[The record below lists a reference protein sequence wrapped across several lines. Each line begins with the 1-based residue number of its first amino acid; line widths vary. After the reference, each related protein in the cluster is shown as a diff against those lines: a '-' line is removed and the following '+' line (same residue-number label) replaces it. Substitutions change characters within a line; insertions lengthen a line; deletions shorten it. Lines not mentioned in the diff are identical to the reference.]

1 MMPFIGSILPA
12 NLFGPDPNE
21 RARREKERRRVEPTT
36 KGSERTDE
44 VELSAVEEIG
54 AVEPGHALGSV
65 DSEEHREDRQ
75 RQGLYGPGGGG
86 AGGGDVERGKR
97 VDLEG

>member
-21 RARREKERRRVEPTT
+21 RARREKERRRVEATT

-44 VELSAVEEIG
+44 VELSAVEEI
-54 AVEPGHALGSV
+54 APVEPDHALGAT

-75 RQGLYGPGGGG
+75 RQGLYGPGGIGP
-86 AGGGDVERGKR
+86 ERTRGKQ